1 MGQGKE
7 VCTEPSS
14 LKLAGEQVE
23 SGCVATREAS
33 LCSQGLFSGPGYE
46 ARPEELGACGRQ
58 ALSEQNS
65 NQVVDMIFDLRKLR
79 PAYQPIVDLYT
90 KEVIGFE
97 ALARW
102 PGVGVAPTEAFRR
115 AAAVGKLVELD
126 RTCGIAALS
135 GALAAGL
142 PKELTLFVN
151 MEPSSAGLVL
161 GGPELDTVSQAT
173 QELQVVLEITERSL
187 MVRPARLL
195 ITAKRVRELGWGL
208 ALDDVGSNPASLALL
223 PFLRPDVVKLDL
235 SLVQG
240 DFDRESLRVVAAVG
254 SYAEA
259 HGATVLAEGIE
270 TEEHLE
276 KALAFGAQLGQGW
289 RFGRPGPLGWLVV
302 PRRNLIVRQAPDGPV
317 ASSPFDLVKG
327 SSRLQVARQELLLAV
342 SRHIEERARRL
353 AAPVVLGAFQRAERF
368 SGPTAL
374 SFGEMGRRFPL
385 VAAFG
390 VGMKPDPVPGV
401 RGVSLDPSDSMAKEW
416 VVAVVGAFEAAA
428 LIALD
433 LGDDGPEMD
442 KRYVFLLTH
451 DRELVAAAGRSMLVR
466 LEAAMS

>member
-1 MGQGKE
+1 
-7 VCTEPSS
+7 
-14 LKLAGEQVE
+14 
-23 SGCVATREAS
+23 
-33 LCSQGLFSGPGYE
+33 
-46 ARPEELGACGRQ
+46 
-58 ALSEQNS
+58 
-65 NQVVDMIFDLRKLR
+65 
-79 PAYQPIVDLYT
+79 
-90 KEVIGFE
+90 
-97 ALARW
+97 
-102 PGVGVAPTEAFRR
+102 
-115 AAAVGKLVELD
+115 
-126 RTCGIAALS
+126 
-135 GALAAGL
+135 
-142 PKELTLFVN
+142 
-151 MEPSSAGLVL
+151 
-161 GGPELDTVSQAT
+161 
-173 QELQVVLEITERSL
+173 
-187 MVRPARLL
+187 
-195 ITAKRVRELGWGL
+195 
-208 ALDDVGSNPASLALL
+208 
-223 PFLRPDVVKLDL
+223 
-235 SLVQG
+235 
-240 DFDRESLRVVAAVG
+240 VAAVG